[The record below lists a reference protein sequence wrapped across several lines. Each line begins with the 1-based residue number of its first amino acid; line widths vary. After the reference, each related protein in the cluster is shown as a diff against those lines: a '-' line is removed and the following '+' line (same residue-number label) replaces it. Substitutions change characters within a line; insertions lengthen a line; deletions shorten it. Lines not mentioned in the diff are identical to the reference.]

1 MSTTI
6 MTISQMK
13 DELKA
18 LVKANYT
25 LAEINRI
32 EEIARELIVRK
43 HNGEDKV
50 SLDVAAKAL
59 EAERKC
65 NYRTA
70 LVHWLDVGY
79 SADTARALAAVKWGQ
94 SDDVKKWALWRMTE
108 LTNLREEDMI

>member
-1 MSTTI
+1 
-6 MTISQMK
+6 MK
-13 DELKA
+13 EELKL
-18 LVKANYT
+18 LVKASYT

-32 EEIARELIVRK
+32 EEIARELIIRK
-43 HNGEDKV
+43 HNNETEV
-50 SLDVAAKAL
+50 SSDTAKLAL

-79 SADTARALAAVKWGQ
+79 SADTARALAAVKHGQ
-94 SDDVKKWALWRMTE
+94 SQDVKTWALWRMKE